1 MTAFGAAFPLR
12 VDLVYADGGHPE
24 NIFKTALYRPGARLW
39 LHAEFA
45 AVVLTASRLM
55 AERHGGVFILKDG
68 LRTVEAQAAMQR
80 TAIVRA
86 NPHWSHG
93 PERLLSLP
101 GQGGHP
107 RGMAVDVVVAD
118 AATGALW
125 DMGTSFDHL
134 STDPQT
140 NPARRGYQGFAQNI
154 LDNRQRLE
162 ACFNDAARLLNV
174 PLLPLPSEWWD
185 FRFPASHSERYVAV
199 SDADLPASMQMTRA
213 DGAAAEDPALRAK
226 TMAAVLERTEQA
238 LKSSRRADWPGG
250 GNPSL

>member
-1 MTAFGAAFPLR
+1 MTGFAAAFPLK
-12 VDLVYADGGHPE
+12 VDLVYADGAHPE
-24 NIFKTALYRPGARLW
+24 NIFKTGLYRSDAKLW
-39 LHAEFA
+39 LHADFA
-45 AVVLTASRLM
+45 SIVLLAARLM
-55 AERHGGVFILKDG
+55 RDRHNGLFILKDG

-134 STDPQT
+134 STDPAA
-140 NPARRGYQGFAQNI
+140 NPARRSFQGFPPHI
-154 LDNRQRLE
+154 LDNRKKLE
-162 ACFNDAARLLNV
+162 ACFTDAGRMLNLPV
-174 PLLPLPSEWWD
+174 LPLPAEWWD
-185 FRFPASHSERYVAV
+185 FRFPASHSERYAAV
-199 SDADLPASMQMTRA
+199 SDADLPASQQMTRA
-213 DGAAAEDPALRAK
+213 DGTVRDDPAVRARV
-226 TMAAVLERTEQA
+226 MAAIADKVERA
-238 LKSSRRADWPGG
+238 VKDNRRADGPGG
-250 GNPSL
+250 CKP